1 MLDTKTNFVD
11 EKVEIDPKDLQVS
24 FDNNKIKLPKLKWV
38 KAKVHREFVGKIKK
52 QIMILRLLKFLWE
65 MMQKH

>member
-24 FDNNKIKLPKLKWV
+24 FGNNTTETKDKETKETKPNIV
-38 KAKVHREFVGKIKK
+38 KVSLGND
-52 QIMILRLLKFLWE
+52 
-65 MMQKH
+65 